1 MEIIKQK
8 PNIAE
13 VNEADQINT
22 ENHRQ
27 NTKSKS
33 IDSAGNGSAL
43 HDMLKPKG
51 IEVHTSSL
59 APTTSQD
66 VGTPRGTHLNASP
79 VKTQLSN
86 IVETKRERK
95 PSERTIAEVDP
106 GHEKIQIDSEMQ
118 KTFDQRNQ
126 SGAANLSRLNFEAM
140 KLGDT
145 GEVITAKLAS
155 SNSDRAISIP
165 KQISIVDDSKT
176 DKPGDNLEPK
186 KLASDYTEG
195 VNLPIPV
202 VKEGESQT
210 SIVSSIKTSIDDET
224 LMELAQKG
232 IQARTPKGKD
242 QRLQLQIQTT
252 ETKQAIE
259 KHRSE
264 LLSASAPD
272 TPESVGGVRIH
283 LNSTLNQSSRSI
295 KIHDENGQ
303 EKGSQDAVNSIT
315 AVASTGK
322 DEIVSNLNILTHKSS
337 NRSIIYQQSPHKPIV
352 VGGIIKKTFI

>member
-1 MEIIKQK
+1 MIKSVEQIINFTDTASEGTNRMSAANLKVKQSKSTKKSGSPTLVLELNTAESQHIIQESLATIEPVEGTARRSVEIIKQK

-59 APTTSQD
+59 ANTTSQD

-95 PSERTIAEVDP
+95 PSEKTIAEGDP

-155 SNSDRAISIP
+155 SNSDRAISMP

-176 DKPGDNLEPK
+176 DKPGDNLEIK

-202 VKEGESQT
+202 GKMDES
-210 SIVSSIKTSIDDET
+210 
-224 LMELAQKG
+224 
-232 IQARTPKGKD
+232 
-242 QRLQLQIQTT
+242 
-252 ETKQAIE
+252 
-259 KHRSE
+259 
-264 LLSASAPD
+264 
-272 TPESVGGVRIH
+272 
-283 LNSTLNQSSRSI
+283 
-295 KIHDENGQ
+295 
-303 EKGSQDAVNSIT
+303 
-315 AVASTGK
+315 
-322 DEIVSNLNILTHKSS
+322 
-337 NRSIIYQQSPHKPIV
+337 
-352 VGGIIKKTFI
+352 